1 MFVLA
6 LEIIADIELI
16 DVLDK
21 FIIDN
26 EEYVILLYFG
36 ASWCGPCRVLSQIL
50 EGVEGI
56 TPIDIDTNM
65 ETAREHNVRSVPTL
79 VFKKDGKEVHRIS
92 GTIPL
97 DKYNA
102 ILDEINLSNKDE

>member
-1 MFVLA
+1 MKIEVL
-6 LEIIADIELI
+6 
-16 DVLDK
+16 K
-21 FIIDN
+21 FS
-26 EEYVILLYFG
+26 
-36 ASWCGPCRVLSQIL
+36 ATWCGPCRMLTQIL

-92 GTIPL
+92 GAISL
-97 DKYNA
+97 DRYNE
-102 ILDEINLSNKDE
+102 ILNEIKFSKEL

>member
-1 MFVLA
+1 MLA
-6 LEIIADIELI
+6 HT
-16 DVLDK
+16 
-21 FIIDN
+21 
-26 EEYVILLYFG
+26 
-36 ASWCGPCRVLSQIL
+36 L

-92 GTIPL
+92 GSISL
-97 DKYNA
+97 DRYNE
-102 ILDEINLSNKDE
+102 ILNEIKFSKEL

>member
-1 MFVLA
+1 MNIEVL
-6 LEIIADIELI
+6 
-16 DVLDK
+16 K
-21 FIIDN
+21 FS
-26 EEYVILLYFG
+26 
-36 ASWCGPCRVLSQIL
+36 ASWCGPCRVLAHTL

-92 GTIPL
+92 GAISL
-97 DKYNA
+97 DRYNE
-102 ILDEINLSNKDE
+102 ILNEIKFSKEL

>member
-1 MFVLA
+1 MNIEVL
-6 LEIIADIELI
+6 
-16 DVLDK
+16 K
-21 FIIDN
+21 FS
-26 EEYVILLYFG
+26 
-36 ASWCGPCRVLSQIL
+36 ASWCGPCRVLAQIL
-50 EGVEGI
+50 EDVEGI

-97 DKYNA
+97 DKYNQ
-102 ILDEINLSNKDE
+102 ILDDIKFSKEI

>member
-1 MFVLA
+1 MKIEVL
-6 LEIIADIELI
+6 
-16 DVLDK
+16 K
-21 FIIDN
+21 FS
-26 EEYVILLYFG
+26 
-36 ASWCGPCRVLSQIL
+36 ASWCGPCRVLAHTL

-92 GTIPL
+92 GAISL
-97 DKYNA
+97 DRYNE
-102 ILDEINLSNKDE
+102 ILNEIKFSKEL